1 MNIENLILRKFV
13 NNSETETITNE
24 LLSKLIEYRAMEK
37 DYEINRGLLKDLVL
51 KYSEAERKLVELN
64 ELKNKFLGIAAH
76 DLRNPLA
83 AIMSFS
89 EIILEE
95 ETGPINEEQREFLD
109 IIHNSSKFMLS
120 LLNDLLDVS
129 MIESGK
135 LELKMEKGSLKNL
148 IIERVNINKTIAS
161 KKNIDLKTD
170 IKEIQDTRFDAN
182 RIAQVVDNLISNA
195 IKFSER
201 DSKIYVTLS
210 ADKNKAVISVKD
222 EGPGISKEDQV
233 KLFNEFQKLTARPTA
248 GEKSTG
254 LGLAIVKKIIDAHKG
269 NISVDSELGKGTTF
283 YFTLPL
289 S

>member
-1 MNIENLILRKFV
+1 
-13 NNSETETITNE
+13 
-24 LLSKLIEYRAMEK
+24 MEK

-269 NISVDSELGKGTTF
+269 NISVDSELGKGSTF